1 MALAATV
8 RNRLDF
14 GPQERTQS
22 VQEINAMTL
31 MRRREFLRD
40 SAIVTLAVS
49 ALGPISARS
58 LDFPAVVS
66 PDWLSQNVGSPG
78 LAVLDI
84 RSAEQYKKGHI
95 PGAVHAPVSSWAV
108 SRDGLSVELPTESAL
123 RELLGRLGLKPEA
136 RIVVVNRNETDFNRA
151 DAMRVAWTCMTA
163 GIENTAVLDG
173 GHNRW
178 VKEIK
183 SVSTLDTSVQPGVYE
198 GKMNGSLAVP
208 KSYVLNRIGKSLIV
222 DTRLPED
229 YFGIASKP
237 GHIKGAV
244 NLPAPWIFAGD
255 GTIRK
260 EEDLRAMAVGVLG
273 SNSSKEV
280 ILYCG
285 VGGFAAAWWFVLTRV
300 LGYRNAKV
308 YDGSIEEWV
317 KDPTSPVSR
326 YTWN

>member
-1 MALAATV
+1 MTV
-8 RNRLDF
+8 
-14 GPQERTQS
+14 
-22 VQEINAMTL
+22 
-31 MRRREFLRD
+31 MRRREFIRD
-40 SAIVTLAVS
+40 SAIVTLGFS
-49 ALGPISARS
+49 ALAPLLSARS
-58 LDFPAVVS
+58 PDFPATIS
-66 PDWLSQNVGSPG
+66 SDWLSQNLGSPG

-108 SRDGLSVELPTESAL
+108 SRDGLSLELPTENAL
-123 RELLGRLGLKPEA
+123 RDLLGRLGLKPEA
-136 RIVVVNRNETDFNRA
+136 RVVIVNRNETDFSRA

-163 GIENTAVLDG
+163 GINNTAVLDG

-178 VKEIK
+178 VKENL
-183 SVSTLDTSVQPGVYE
+183 SLSTLDTRVEPAIYE
-198 GKMNGSLAVP
+198 GRMNGNLAVP
-208 KSYVLNRIGKSLIV
+208 KSHVLSRIGKAVIV

-260 EEDLRAMAVGVLG
+260 EADLRAMAAGVIG
-273 SNSSKEV
+273 TNSSKEV

-285 VGGFAAAWWFVLTRV
+285 VGGFAAAWWFVLTRI
-300 LGYRNAKV
+300 LGYPNAKV

-317 KDPTSPVSR
+317 KDPTSPISM
-326 YTWN
+326 YTWH